1 MHDQCMAVKTIS
13 LEMDAYEKLRRA
25 KRAPRESFSNVV
37 RRARWD
43 DLPPDARSVLADLRT
58 LAREHPEVLLAPDV
72 LRALERRKRTSRRTP
87 PWER

>member
-1 MHDQCMAVKTIS
+1 MHTVQIQGSANQRV
-13 LEMDAYEKLRRA
+13 LRLT
-25 KRAPRESFSNVV
+25 RAPRESFSNVV

-43 DLPPDARSVLADLRT
+43 DLPPDARSVLTDLRT

-72 LRALERRKRTSRRTP
+72 LRALERRKRTSRRTS